1 MPNWCRNRV
10 TAYAKNGNEQDIA
23 KIIEIFESKDSV
35 FGKIIPSPDWD
46 NTPNE
51 NGELPIRKEHKNP
64 DGEVSFCLLYTSP
77 SPRDTAI
84 SRMPSSA

>member
-10 TAYAKNGNEQDIA
+10 TAYARNGNEQDIA

-46 NTPNE
+46 TYQTRMVN
-51 NGELPIRKEHKNP
+51 
-64 DGEVSFCLLYTSP
+64 YP
-77 SPRDTAI
+77 SEKSIKMQMGRFH
-84 SRMPSSA
+84 S

>member
-10 TAYAKNGNEQDIA
+10 TAYARNGNEQDIA

-46 NTPNE
+46 NTPNK
-51 NGELPIRKEHKNP
+51 NGEHPSEKNIKMQM
-64 DGEVSFCLLYTSP
+64 GRFHS
-77 SPRDTAI
+77 
-84 SRMPSSA
+84 